1 MRFGSLLRPFDIARE
16 RTIAPWLRI
25 VFFSSIL
32 FNHTVPVEF
41 QFVDERAWVVWLQT
55 LRDFGA
61 VGFFLIAGSVLK
73 RKMLSPDRVVLPSNL
88 LKLAI
93 AAAALAAFDMLY
105 IAVKGGEVGTVN
117 HHFYKAL
124 YDTNLW
130 FFVAYALAGP
140 LLLSLDRR
148 GVFRTFV
155 CCLLFIMFPGY
166 TPLISPYI
174 LQSVSLAFV
183 CMAIG
188 AELHGRQMNAAVAI
202 AIATV
207 AFLLRT
213 WLDDYGYPAYPAI
226 DIVLRIVY
234 GVACYMLFK
243 AWADALCRVV
253 RPPGWANYLFV
264 PYIIQLPL
272 TIVVTVFATALFTRS
287 LHVNM
292 PPIFFS
298 FWESLAYSLTIF
310 GVSLVGSFVVAWL
323 LRRYEIRL

>member
-1 MRFGSLLRPFDIARE
+1 LRFGSLLRPFDIARE

-32 FNHTVPVEF
+32 FNHTVPVEY

-130 FFVAYALAGP
+130 FFVAYAIAGP

-272 TIVVTVFATALFTRS
+272 TIVVTVFAAALFTRS

-310 GVSLVGSFVVAWL
+310 GISLVASFVVAWL
-323 LRRYEIRL
+323 LRRYEIRF

>member
-1 MRFGSLLRPFDIARE
+1 MWFGPLLKPFDISRE
-16 RTIAPWLRI
+16 RALAPWLRI

-32 FNHTVPVEF
+32 FNHTVPVEY
-41 QFVDERAWVVWLQT
+41 QFLDERAWVVWLQT

-61 VGFFLIAGSVLK
+61 VGFFLIAGAVLK
-73 RKMLSPDRVVLPSNL
+73 RKMLSPGRVVLPSNL
-88 LKLAI
+88 LKLVI

-105 IAVKGGEVGTVN
+105 IAAKGGQIDTVN
-117 HHFYKAL
+117 HHFYRAL

-130 FFVAYALAGP
+130 FFVAYAIAGP

-148 GVFRTFV
+148 GVFWTFL
-155 CCLLFIMFPGY
+155 CCLLFVMFPGY

-174 LQSVSLAFV
+174 LQTVSLAFV

-188 AELHGRQMNAAVAI
+188 AELHGRQMNTVVAI
-202 AIATV
+202 AIAAA
-207 AFLLRT
+207 AFLFRT
-213 WLDDYGYPAYPAI
+213 WLDDYGDPAYPAI
-226 DIVLRIVY
+226 DVVLRILY

-243 AWADALCRVV
+243 ALANAICRVAN
-253 RPPGWANYLFV
+253 PPGWGNYLFV
-264 PYIIQLPL
+264 PYIIQVPL

-310 GVSLVGSFVVAWL
+310 GISLVASFVVAWL
-323 LRRYEIRL
+323 LRRYEIRI